1 VASAP
6 EGATPRISERQKRLA
21 LVAAILGSTVV
32 GVDATVAN
40 VALPSIS
47 EDLGGGL
54 AGQQWVANA
63 YLITLASLILVGGS
77 LGDLFGERRVF
88 VAGVSGFAVTSV
100 LCAVAPT
107 IEVLI
112 AARALQGISG
122 ALLTPAALAIIVAVF
137 TPEERGG
144 AIGSWTAWG
153 GMGMLVGPLLG
164 GYIVDQFSW
173 RWIFALGVPI
183 AALAL
188 AATASAVPD
197 RRPGADVHPRL
208 DGVGGLLCVLG
219 LAGPTFALT
228 QQPAFGWSSPAVWAP
243 GLAGLA
249 LFTAFVLYEARSSKP
264 MLELGLFR
272 RRNFAVGNLQTLA
285 MYGGLSIL
293 GFFLTLFLQQVAG
306 YPAVKAGAVMLV
318 PTSVMFVLSR
328 RFGAL
333 ADRYG
338 PKWFMSV
345 GPLFTAAGFLLRL
358 DVTVSFLGDLLPA
371 LLVFSL
377 GLASP
382 SPRSP
387 PRCSRTPTS
396 TTRAWRRASTTRS
409 PVRRACSQRRRWAPW
424 WPRPSQEPSTTGSPL
439 GRCRRRPERRWRRRS
454 SGRSTAS
461 I

>member
-1 VASAP
+1 MAAVPGEAA
-6 EGATPRISERQKRLA
+6 RRVSERQKRLA

-88 VAGVSGFAVTSV
+88 VVGVSGFAVTSV

-112 AARALQGISG
+112 AARALLGISG

-208 DGVGGLLCVLG
+208 DVVGGLLCVLG
-219 LAGPTFALT
+219 LAGPT
-228 QQPAFGWSSPAVWAP
+228 
-243 GLAGLA
+243 
-249 LFTAFVLYEARSSKP
+249 
-264 MLELGLFR
+264 
-272 RRNFAVGNLQTLA
+272 
-285 MYGGLSIL
+285 
-293 GFFLTLFLQQVAG
+293 
-306 YPAVKAGAVMLV
+306 
-318 PTSVMFVLSR
+318 
-328 RFGAL
+328 
-333 ADRYG
+333 
-338 PKWFMSV
+338 
-345 GPLFTAAGFLLRL
+345 
-358 DVTVSFLGDLLPA
+358 
-371 LLVFSL
+371 
-377 GLASP
+377 SP
-382 SPRSP
+382 SPSSRPSAGAAPPCGPPASPGWRCSP
-387 PRCSRTPTS
+387 PSSSTKHARASRCSS
-396 TTRAWRRASTTRS
+396 
-409 PVRRACSQRRRWAPW
+409 
-424 WPRPSQEPSTTGSPL
+424 
-439 GRCRRRPERRWRRRS
+439 
-454 SGRSTAS
+454 
-461 I
+461 